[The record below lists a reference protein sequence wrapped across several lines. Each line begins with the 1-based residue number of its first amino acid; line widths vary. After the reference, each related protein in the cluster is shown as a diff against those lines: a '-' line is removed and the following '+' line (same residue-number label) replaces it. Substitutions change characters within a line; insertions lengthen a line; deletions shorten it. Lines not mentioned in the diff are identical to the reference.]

1 MKIYPEFQKS
11 TEIGTFDLQYM
22 ALGLGGEV
30 GEVQNEIK
38 KYIRD
43 DKSIMT
49 PNRKKKIM
57 TELGDTMWY
66 LTGICRRLGCS
77 LNNILEM
84 NMEKLSKNKKIETK
98 EKPKIVNIVN
108 SFANHNPN
116 MMESEF

>member
-1 MKIYPEFQKS
+1 
-11 TEIGTFDLQYM
+11 
-22 ALGLGGEV
+22 
-30 GEVQNEIK
+30 
-38 KYIRD
+38 
-43 DKSIMT
+43 
-49 PNRKKKIM
+49 
-57 TELGDTMWY
+57 
-66 LTGICRRLGCS
+66 LGCS